1 MTRILYLY
9 NTTSKFVGLDEQLL
23 RCSFDVQSVHLQ
35 KRGLHLLPQMWEQT
49 RNIDA
54 VVAWFASWHSLPGF
68 MAARLRGIPRILI
81 TGGYDVAREEAID
94 YGLRRGGLPSL
105 VSEGV
110 FRLTTLALPFSEA
123 ARRETLQNTPLT
135 PDRTIALP
143 LGVPDQAA
151 YQQPVRKERIALTI
165 ATLDSKSIPRKGVQT
180 FVEAAHHLPDVS
192 FYVVGKARDSSVQ
205 SLKVSAPPNV
215 TFTGYLPDEELYALQ
230 NRAGVYVQASV
241 HEGFGLAVA
250 ESMLAR
256 CVPVVSR
263 RGSLP
268 EVAGDCGIYTDMDTP
283 SVAEAIQAAFDADSA
298 MREKGRERI
307 LRRFPLDAR
316 AAGLRQQI
324 ETVIDA
330 SR

>member
-23 RCSFDVQSVHLQ
+23 RRDFDVQSVYLQ
-35 KRGLHLLPQMWEQT
+35 ERRVNLVSQMWRQT
-49 RNIDA
+49 LHVDA

-68 MAARLRGIPRILI
+68 VAARLRRIPRVLI
-81 TGGYDVAREEAID
+81 TGGYDVAREDAID
-94 YGLRRGGLPSL
+94 YGLRRGGLPYL

-135 PDRTIALP
+135 PEKTVALP
-143 LGVPDQAA
+143 LGVPDQIA

-180 FVEAAHHLPDVS
+180 FVEAAHYLPDVS
-192 FYVVGKARDSSVQ
+192 FFVVGKARDDSVQ
-205 SLKVSAPPNV
+205 ALKSSAPPNV
-215 TFTGYLPDEELYALQ
+215 TFTGYLPDDELYQLQ
-230 NRAGVYVQASV
+230 KRAGVYVQASV

-268 EVAGDCGIYTDMDTP
+268 EVVGECGMCTDLDAQ
-283 SVAEAIQAAFDADSA
+283 SVAEAIQAAFEADSVTGEHA
-298 MREKGRERI
+298 RERI

-316 AAGLRQQI
+316 AAGLRQHLEQV
-324 ETVIDA
+324 TGL
-330 SR
+330 SG